1 MRDFMK
7 QHKEF
12 KNLVIVDHP
21 LISDRLTRLREVQT
35 QTASFRSIL
44 SHISLLLS
52 YAVTSE
58 LKASSRV
65 IQTPICETHAPCL
78 GEPMPSIIPI
88 LRAGLGFSD
97 SLMQLMPEAS
107 VGHIGV
113 MRNEE
118 TLRPEEYLVRLPQ
131 DIGQKYIITDPMLAT
146 GYSAAHAID
155 VLNEQG
161 IDDERILMMILVAAP
176 EGVEVMMQK
185 HPHMRIF
192 TAALDE
198 KLNEK
203 GYIVPGLGDAGDRLF
218 GTI

>member
-1 MRDFMK
+1 MK
-7 QHKEF
+7 QHKDF
-12 KNLVIVDHP
+12 KNLIIVDHP
-21 LISDRLTRLREVQT
+21 LISDRLTRLRDVET
-35 QTASFRSIL
+35 NTASFRSIL

-58 LKASSRV
+58 LKASMRH
-65 IQTPICETHAPCL
+65 IQTPLCATQAPCL

-113 MRNEE
+113 VRNEE

-146 GYSAAHAID
+146 GYSSAHAID
-155 VLNEQG
+155 VLNNNG
-161 IDDERILMMILVAAP
+161 IEGNRILMMILVAAP
-176 EGVEVMMQK
+176 EGVAVMAEK
-185 HPHMRIF
+185 HPDVRIF

-198 KLNEK
+198 RLNEK

-218 GTI
+218 GTT

>member
-1 MRDFMK
+1 MR
-7 QHKEF
+7 QHKDF

-21 LISDRLTRLREVQT
+21 LISDRLTRLRET
-35 QTASFRSIL
+35 ETNTASFRSIL

-58 LKASSRV
+58 LKASSRP
-65 IQTPICETHAPCL
+65 IKTPICPMDAPCL
-78 GEPMPSIIPI
+78 GEPMPSIIPV

-118 TLRPEEYLVRLPQ
+118 TLRPEEYLVRLPK

-155 VLNEQG
+155 VLNDNG
-161 IDDERILMMILVAAP
+161 IDDERILMMVLVAVP
-176 EGVEVMMQK
+176 EGVSVMAEK
-185 HPHMRIF
+185 HPNVRIF

-218 GTI
+218 GTN

>member
-1 MRDFMK
+1 MK
-7 QHKEF
+7 QHKDF
-12 KNLVIVDHP
+12 KNLIIVDHP
-21 LISDRLTRLREVQT
+21 LISDRLTRLRDVET
-35 QTASFRSIL
+35 NTASFRSIL

-58 LKASSRV
+58 LKASTRH
-65 IQTPICETHAPCL
+65 IQTPLCATQAPCL

-113 MRNEE
+113 VRNEE

-146 GYSAAHAID
+146 GYSSAHAID
-155 VLNEQG
+155 VLNNNG
-161 IDDERILMMILVAAP
+161 IEGNRILMMILVAAP
-176 EGVEVMMQK
+176 EGVAVMAEK
-185 HPHMRIF
+185 HPDVRIF

-198 KLNEK
+198 RLNEK

-218 GTI
+218 GTT